1 MKLLQLILLLLRMT
15 LLTSFRNV
23 IRGNSIQSR
32 RCLTKIVN
40 SNLFLEKRI
49 LCTKHIT
56 TMSSSSRIHDTIF
69 ALSSGPIVKTGVSVI
84 RLSGR
89 DSKHCLQKL
98 CSPTARFP
106 DPRYASLRK
115 LYDPL
120 NGELLDNALV
130 LWMPGPRSFT
140 GEDIVELH
148 VHGSRAVILGI
159 FKALENLNGVSIN
172 EVNSE
177 NNLRI
182 RPADRGEFTR
192 RAFDNGRLD
201 LTEVEG
207 LSDLLEAETSEQRKQ
222 ALKQMEGYS
231 RKKFETWR
239 DVLTKCL
246 AHTEAVIDFGDDD
259 REDDVNDSAMWALLP
274 KVKALKEEVMVHLT
288 DGRKGEMVREGIR
301 IALAGPPNA
310 GKSSLMNLMA
320 RRPAAIV
327 SPIAGTT
334 RDIIEVRMDLAGV
347 SCIVSDTAGLRSDSE
362 DPIEMEGMRRAIKAF
377 QEAQVKLFVC
387 DSSDR
392 KNIEN
397 AEQMLQNVLSDQ
409 LPLSDD
415 QNGNFQNNR
424 LLIVYNKFDLL
435 SNGEN
440 QHSVLNVGDR
450 NGISNMNIS
459 THCISCTTNE
469 GINDLED
476 SIISSIKSIL
486 ETNTPD
492 KSEGVLITRERHRSH
507 LKQCVTH
514 LDRFLSAKLPMD
526 AAAEELRLAS
536 QELGRITGI
545 VDVEELLD
553 IIFRDF
559 CIGK

>member
-1 MKLLQLILLLLRMT
+1 MHKGVRFIPLTRCITSSHNSKILSNK
-15 LLTSFRNV
+15 SFFQTK
-23 IRGNSIQSR
+23 SIVSISAANR
-32 RCLTKIVN
+32 V
-40 SNLFLEKRI
+40 
-49 LCTKHIT
+49 
-56 TMSSSSRIHDTIF
+56 HDTIF

-84 RLSGR
+84 RLSGK
-89 DSKHCLQKL
+89 DSKVCLQKL
-98 CSPTARFP
+98 CSPRAKFP

-130 LWMPGPRSFT
+130 LWFPGPGSFT

-148 VHGSRAVILGI
+148 IHGSRAVILGI
-159 FKALENLNGVSIN
+159 FKALEDLDGVSID
-172 EVNSE
+172 EVNIE
-177 NNLRI
+177 KKIRI

-231 RKKFETWR
+231 RKKFEAWR

-259 REDDVNDSAMWALLP
+259 REEDVNDSAMWTLLP
-274 KVKALKEEVMVHLT
+274 KIKLLKEELMTHLT
-288 DGRKGEMVREGIR
+288 DGRKGEIIRDGLR

-347 SCIVSDTAGLRSDSE
+347 SCILSDTAGLRVDSD

-377 QEAQVKLFVC
+377 QEAQIKVFVC
-387 DSSDR
+387 DASNQLSL
-392 KNIEN
+392 NN
-397 AEQMLQNVLSDQ
+397 AEIMLQSIMSDVHMFDQDTSNVDESYAF
-409 LPLSDD
+409 SK
-415 QNGNFQNNR
+415 QNNR
-424 LLIVYNKFDLL
+424 LLIAYNKADL
-435 SNGEN
+435 SIKGEN
-440 QHSVLNVGDR
+440 EYSLKKVENSNKMLSMNVLSHR
-450 NGISNMNIS
+450 
-459 THCISCTTNE
+459 ISCTTSE
-469 GINDLED
+469 GINELEE

-486 ETNTPD
+486 ATNTPD
-492 KSEGVLITRERHRSH
+492 KGEGVLITRERHRGH
-507 LKQCVTH
+507 LKQCVIH
-514 LDRFLSAKLPMD
+514 LDNFLSAKLPMD

-536 QELGRITGI
+536 RELCRITGTI
-545 VDVEELLD
+545 DVEELLD